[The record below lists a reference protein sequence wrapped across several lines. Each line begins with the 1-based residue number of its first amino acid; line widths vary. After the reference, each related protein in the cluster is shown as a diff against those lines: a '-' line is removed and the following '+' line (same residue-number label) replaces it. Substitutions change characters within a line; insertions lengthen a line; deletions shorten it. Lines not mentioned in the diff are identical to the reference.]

1 VFDAKELLSD
11 INMVGAPSAEVNGP
25 PTSHSTVRLFSVFAA
40 VLQQFV
46 DTFDLFLRQLIE
58 LG

>member
-1 VFDAKELLSD
+1 MFDAKELLGD
-11 INMVGAPSAEVNGP
+11 IDMVGGSSAEVNGP
-25 PTSHSTVRLFSVFAA
+25 PTSQSTVRLFAVFAA
-40 VLQQFV
+40 VLQQFI